1 MNWIKANE
9 VPNDNREV
17 LLTIL
22 YGVDG
27 NPNYE
32 VIIGR
37 YNHYSNNWENLDGEI
52 VVAWS
57 EKPKPY
63 RVEF

>member
-9 VPNDNREV
+9 VPDDNREV

-22 YGVDG
+22 YGING
-27 NPNYE
+27 KPNYE

-37 YNHYSNNWENLDGEI
+37 YNHYSNNWETLDGEI
-52 VVAWS
+52 VVAWT
-57 EKPKPY
+57 EKPDPY
-63 RVEF
+63 IK